1 MGQLKILKEQVER
14 VLDEIP
20 ETRNNDK
27 TLYIEIIK
35 KYYSNFIITS
45 PKGKQYIRIEKLLKL
60 PSQGNGSIIIDMV
73 FRLQYNAFQVAFRA
87 IFKSGCPRVETQGE
101 AVRFGGLSR
110 PAVKRVAITLGA
122 TMVSKKNTLQE
133 GIL

>member
-60 PSQGNGSIIIDMV
+60 PSQGNVIRYRAYIQRSGSFLPTD
-73 FRLQYNAFQVAFRA
+73 
-87 IFKSGCPRVETQGE
+87 E
-101 AVRFGGLSR
+101 AVIRRRF
-110 PAVKRVAITLGA
+110 
-122 TMVSKKNTLQE
+122 KKEMAQSDFLKSLNYH
-133 GIL
+133 